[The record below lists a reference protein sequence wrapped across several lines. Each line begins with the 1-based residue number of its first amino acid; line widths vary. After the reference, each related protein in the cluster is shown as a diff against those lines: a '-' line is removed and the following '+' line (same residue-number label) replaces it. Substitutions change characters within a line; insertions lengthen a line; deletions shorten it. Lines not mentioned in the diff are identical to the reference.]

1 MEKIDA
7 HRVKQRK
14 IPLLFAPERFDDLE
28 DYLPW
33 CEVYELDQEAEL
45 RFSLRLDWC
54 WVVEVLGSPSRPKI
68 LLLCVIDRYSGED

>member
-28 DYLPW
+28 DYLPGAK
-33 CEVYELDQEAEL
+33 YTSLIKKPNL
-45 RFSLRLDWC
+45 SFSLRLDC
-54 WVVEVLGSPSRPKI
+54 
-68 LLLCVIDRYSGED
+68 C